1 MSALCLTSTLRQ
13 DASGRNSKTRR
24 GCAETVEAGTF
35 LWKGM
40 EKPGEISSGE
50 SRNEGHSQ
58 CQRRRR
64 HLTLRRGYFLWGG
77 RGTLPA
83 MIAHLRGTLL
93 AKHPNQ

>member
-40 EKPGEISSGE
+40 EKPGEISIGE
-50 SRNEGHSQ
+50 SRNEGHYAMPTPSAAILG
-58 CQRRRR
+58 CGAAISSGVGAV
-64 HLTLRRGYFLWGG
+64 HYLR
-77 RGTLPA
+77 
-83 MIAHLRGTLL
+83 
-93 AKHPNQ
+93 